1 MSSSNDQRVQI
12 EKVIHEPFGAAFPAL
27 NDVNKSEQPLVD
39 ETKILAS
46 SNLFQNESE
55 SGQGSKQFNHKK
67 KIWVEKKKE
76 DQGGQ
81 SIQSSSQ
88 GQGTEQLTYADAV
101 KENLEGGESSSV
113 ENDQPS
119 LSLQPTR
126 ATSAEFDQSLQ
137 GIYLFIYLYKHSN
150 RSILYL

>member
-27 NDVNKSEQPLVD
+27 TEVNKSEQPLVD

-101 KENLEGGESSSV
+101 KENLTEGGELLPSV
-113 ENDQPS
+113 ESDQPS

-137 GIYLFIYLYKHSN
+137 GIFIIY
-150 RSILYL
+150 SIS